1 MSTEVT
7 KPESLLGELGTPQ
20 YRVIGSLLA
29 DNSLIPD
36 VAAKLEPVDFLGVVG
51 IGKGNATGAQLRLA
65 AFDAIANRGA
75 RTIEAVS
82 ECFASG
88 NNHFAR
94 PVAPE
99 YVRAF
104 EEKLDVFA
112 PDEQFGELVALMVR
126 EKTKRAAA
134 LAALPDA
141 GDDDAPP
148 AVVTAG
154 RFQTVRIS
162 CESPDEYKVPYVVA
176 GVLPES
182 QPTVLGGPPKATK
195 TLHLLELGAS
205 IVIGSGSPF
214 LGNPAFAV
222 EKPRSFLLAS
232 AESGAATLRESFA
245 RICKAKGVD
254 PRGVEREGFTLTTK
268 VPRFSSAEEMADFD
282 RLIGKTAAGGV
293 VAVDPLYM
301 AMGGGSGHTLNIAGE
316 QLRPITEICEKH
328 GATLIVAHHTVKSG
342 RRGSLDLQ
350 SLVGAG
356 VAEWARSWII
366 LDPLAAFR
374 PSTGEHRLRLSIGGS
389 SGHCSEWTVNIREG
403 RQDEPGGRVWDVRTH
418 PGKERKASSRKGS
431 EAGSGDEVAVLAA
444 LRFLGTAET
453 KNVIGTTAKRS
464 GEQAGRALESLVTAG
479 TVRKCEISKGTR
491 TFEAFEL
498 VDGGEHE

>member
-1 MSTEVT
+1 METLAT
-7 KPESLLGELGTPQ
+7 NPESLLGDLGAPQ

-29 DNSLIPD
+29 DNSLIPEV
-36 VAAKLEPVDFLGVVG
+36 VAQLEPVDFLGDVL
-51 IGKGNATGAQLRLA
+51 GKADRTGAQLRLA

-75 RTIEAVS
+75 RTIEAMS

-88 NNHFAR
+88 NNHFGR

-112 PDEQFGELVALMVR
+112 PDEQFGELVASMVKS
-126 EKTKRAAA
+126 KTKRVAA
-134 LAALPDA
+134 LAALPAADE
-141 GDDDAPP
+141 DAPP
-148 AVVTAG
+148 PVITAG

-162 CESPDEYKVPYVVA
+162 CDSPDEYKVPYIVA

-222 EKPRSFLLAS
+222 ERPRSFLLAS

-254 PRGVEREGFTLTTK
+254 PRAVERDGFTLTTK
-268 VPRFSSAEEMADFD
+268 VPRFASAEDMADFD
-282 RLIGKTAAGGV
+282 RLIGETAAGGV
-293 VAVDPLYM
+293 VAIDPLYM

-374 PSTGEHRLRLSIGGS
+374 PGTGEHRLRLSIGGS

-418 PGKERKASSRKGS
+418 PAKESPAAGRRAAKGKESDQELVVAALRTFTGPESKAEIRKAS
-431 EAGSGDEVAVLAA
+431 
-444 LRFLGTAET
+444 
-453 KNVIGTTAKRS
+453 KRS
-464 GEQAGRALESLVTAG
+464 GKQVSDALDALVAAGV
-479 TVRKCEISKGTR
+479 VRKCEVVKRGQSCDAYQLV
-491 TFEAFEL
+491 EAE
-498 VDGGEHE
+498 VVA